1 MEINP
6 NFGEDL
12 SEMEWKTI
20 RNTKKAMWRKY
31 CKNKEEEDLKK
42 YNNFVKLARAYW
54 KLTMGEQVPI
64 CFNFKAVSFFK
75 NVAGEVWAQQLPSIS
90 ETIRY

>member
-1 MEINP
+1 MLSILMVIKDILETNPTKEISRKEFFKNLNQPMEINP

-12 SEMEWKTI
+12 SEMEWETI

-31 CKNKEEEDLKK
+31 CKNKEEEDSKK

-54 KLTMGEQVPI
+54 KLTMGE
-64 CFNFKAVSFFK
+64 
-75 NVAGEVWAQQLPSIS
+75 
-90 ETIRY
+90 